1 MHIIIQSSRS
11 EKIFST
17 PLNKP
22 SLEEN
27 VNNVDISHFLSLEGN
42 ICLVNDKYF
51 FMVEFGSNLVPIR
64 THYFEE
70 ITSKYQLNRFLFLY
84 IRHVR
89 INVHHSSVRIQGYSK
104 QRFNW
109 SIVCQQ
115 FWLG

>member
-1 MHIIIQSSRS
+1 MHILIQSSRS

-42 ICLVNDKYF
+42 ICLVKYKYF

-70 ITSKYQLNRFLFLY
+70 IASEYHLNRFFSFLY
-84 IRHVR
+84 IRHVK
-89 INVHHSSVRIQGYSK
+89 INVYHSSVRIQGYSK
-104 QRFNW
+104 QPVSFDDEEET
-109 SIVCQQ
+109 I
-115 FWLG
+115 L